1 MSLKYSDLYEE
12 LETIGSGSYGSAYLV
27 KNKKTGQL
35 SVAKKVHLGKLSEK
49 EKISALR
56 EAELLKSLDHP
67 NIVQYMGSFADSS
80 QLIILMEYCE
90 EGDLQ
95 YHIKKRKQGKQIQY
109 FPEKMILN
117 WFIQQLFALQF
128 IHSKKI
134 LHRDIKTSN
143 IFLTSN
149 GTVKL
154 GDFGV
159 SKVLES
165 TFDQAS
171 TVAGTPYYMSPE
183 VCENKPYTFKSDVWA
198 LGCVLHELCTF
209 KHAFDA
215 KNILSLVTKILNG
228 QTETL
233 PSHYSKD
240 LQQLIHRLLT
250 KQVQSRPLVAEI
262 INMPFIQSV
271 MQDFIRSGGKQNF
284 CSVVGVKK
292 IKQHD
297 IQAHNQHQIQQN
309 QINQS
314 KQDQESYEHSIKDE
328 INKEKEDES
337 INQTVLSQSLNKK
350 QIDNASRYTIGD
362 TIMSQASQ
370 FLEPEPKQISPKS
383 ILKLKKEQETQQKIE
398 MLSKAA
404 QNISQQNQKQAELRK
419 IQNLYGTQSQFYQ
432 QKQQEI
438 QQTTT
443 QQQFYQKQQQTEQT
457 LQKSQVQQQQQQTS
471 KQQQQQIQN
480 PNFDQSLQSSSK
492 FKPIDEEVMKK
503 SLLSLKQKQA
513 QKKEQSS
520 KNQTMDYQPDEYPED
535 FEYYDDFEDYDS
547 DNEFQNETVINEEIL
562 GDEMDGTRLTQRQ
575 SDQDLQNVVEVYKN
589 ELAKAKSG
597 NETLAEIQEEP
608 ESSYSSSFYKT
619 DEKFKPKIS
628 MIENLK
634 KSILQQ
640 IPQDLFNFAYNRILK
655 AIENKQSSQEMYK
668 DLKQILGKKYSGAG
682 FQIEQLI
689 YQEQLYKHFQN

>member
-165 TFDQAS
+165 TIDQAS

-292 IKQHD
+292 IKQHE

-309 QINQS
+309 QINQH

-328 INKEKEDES
+328 IYKDKDDEI
-337 INQTVLSQSLNKK
+337 INQTVISQSLNKK
-350 QIDNASRYTIGD
+350 QIDNASKYTIGE
-362 TIMSQASQ
+362 TIMSQGSQ
-370 FLEPEPKQISPKS
+370 FFESEPKQISPKS
-383 ILKLKKEQETQQKIE
+383 ILKLKKEQETQQKID

-404 QNISQQNQKQAELRK
+404 QNISQQNQKEAELRK

-432 QKQQEI
+432 QKQLEI

-443 QQQFYQKQQQTEQT
+443 QQQFYQKQQQIESP
-457 LQKSQVQQQQQQTS
+457 LQKNQQQQQQI
-471 KQQQQQIQN
+471 KQLQQQN
-480 PNFDQSLQSSSK
+480 NNFDQSLQSSSK

-503 SLLSLKQKQA
+503 SLLNLKQKQA
-513 QKKEQSS
+513 QKKEQSF
-520 KNQTMDYQPDEYPED
+520 KQQTMDYQNDEYPED

-589 ELAKAKSG
+589 ELAKAKSA

-634 KSILQQ
+634 NSILQQ
-640 IPQDLFNFAYNRILK
+640 IPQDLFKIAYNRILSS
-655 AIENKQSSQEMYK
+655 IENKQSSQEMYK

>member
-292 IKQHD
+292 IKQHE

-328 INKEKEDES
+328 INKDES

-404 QNISQQNQKQAELRK
+404 QNISQQNQKQAELRE
-419 IQNLYGTQSQFYQ
+419 NLKSLWNSIIVLSIETVRNIANNNSIIILLKAVTNRNTFIE
-432 QKQQEI
+432 KLSLI
-438 QQTTT
+438 IITIDFQT
-443 QQQFYQKQQQTEQT
+443 
-457 LQKSQVQQQQQQTS
+457 
-471 KQQQQQIQN
+471 I
-480 PNFDQSLQSSSK
+480 SLQSSSK

-503 SLLSLKQKQA
+503 SLLNLKQKQA

-520 KNQTMDYQPDEYPED
+520 KNQTMDYQYDEYPED

-597 NETLAEIQEEP
+597 NDTLAEIQEEP

-655 AIENKQSSQEMYK
+655 AIENKQSSQEVLLIKIIRQMYK
-668 DLKQILGKKYSGAG
+668 ELKQILGKKYSGAG

>member
-90 EGDLQ
+90 GK

-233 PSHYSKD
+233 PTHYSKD

-292 IKQHD
+292 IKQHE
-297 IQAHNQHQIQQN
+297 IQANNLHQIQQN
-309 QINQS
+309 PVSQL

-328 INKEKEDES
+328 INKEKDNEI
-337 INQTVLSQSLNKK
+337 INQTVLSQSLNKQ
-350 QIDNASRYTIGD
+350 QIDNASRYTIGE

-370 FLEPEPKQISPKS
+370 FLESEPKQISPKS
-383 ILKLKKEQETQQKIE
+383 ILKLKKEQETQQKID

-432 QKQQEI
+432 QKQLEI

-443 QQQFYQKQQQTEQT
+443 QQQFYQKQQQVESP
-457 LQKSQVQQQQQQTS
+457 QKKSGVQQQQQQQF
-471 KQQQQQIQN
+471 KQQQFEN
-480 PNFDQSLQSSSK
+480 TNFEQSLQSSSK

-520 KNQTMDYQPDEYPED
+520 KQQTFDHQNDEYPED

-589 ELAKAKSG
+589 ELAKAKSA

-634 KSILQQ
+634 TSILQQ
-640 IPQDLFNFAYNRILK
+640 IPQDLFNIAYNRILS
-655 AIENKQSSQEMYK
+655 AIQNKQSSQEMYK
-668 DLKQILGKKYSGAG
+668 ELKQILGKKYSGAG

-689 YQEQLYKHFQN
+689 YQEQLHKHFQN